1 MATTYLQ
8 AINRVLE
15 KIGEEQVSAAATS
28 ITETYELLVGSFI
41 QDIKEQIEE
50 AHDWRALRQT
60 NTSTIAAQGQS
71 VVVTEADERSRV
83 VRIAQQNRSEF
94 IPLVFDITDANAP
107 MPLMEMDL
115 SELIY
120 RDTVDPNNYNEPAWF
135 AFDNS
140 SGDVLELY
148 VYPRP
153 SGARTIQH
161 TLVIPQARF
170 EPSDLTSEL
179 KIPIRPLIVGAT
191 WYALEER
198 GEELG
203 TAGQFNE
210 QRFMDA
216 LNTAIARDADGQG
229 DNIELVRT

>member
-83 VRIAQQNRSEF
+83 VRIAQQNRAASH
-94 IPLVFDITDANAP
+94 
-107 MPLMEMDL
+107 
-115 SELIY
+115 
-120 RDTVDPNNYNEPAWF
+120 
-135 AFDNS
+135 
-140 SGDVLELY
+140 GDG
-148 VYPRP
+148 P
-153 SGARTIQH
+153 G
-161 TLVIPQARF
+161 
-170 EPSDLTSEL
+170 
-179 KIPIRPLIVGAT
+179 
-191 WYALEER
+191 
-198 GEELG
+198 
-203 TAGQFNE
+203 
-210 QRFMDA
+210 
-216 LNTAIARDADGQG
+216 
-229 DNIELVRT
+229 